1 MTKSFLCR
9 PTILTLLKDFPPFCY
24 EKKFNPYELH
34 FFIAKNKKKIPFR
47 NCCQWNHQ
55 YSCIFDSLCWKILH
69 SHMLCHWADPMESCC
84 MIENLQA
91 TENLFASKQFFQSVP
106 IWLLVNENIESTL
119 MEKFAIFPRV
129 VILTMTSKIHSTVRQ
144 LAFTSILTWCWS
156 I

>member
-1 MTKSFLCR
+1 
-9 PTILTLLKDFPPFCY
+9 
-24 EKKFNPYELH
+24 
-34 FFIAKNKKKIPFR
+34 
-47 NCCQWNHQ
+47 
-55 YSCIFDSLCWKILH
+55 
-69 SHMLCHWADPMESCC
+69 

>member
-1 MTKSFLCR
+1 
-9 PTILTLLKDFPPFCY
+9 
-24 EKKFNPYELH
+24 
-34 FFIAKNKKKIPFR
+34 
-47 NCCQWNHQ
+47 
-55 YSCIFDSLCWKILH
+55 
-69 SHMLCHWADPMESCC
+69 

-91 TENLFASKQFFQSVP
+91 TENLFASQQFFFQSVP

-144 LAFTSILTWCWS
+144 LAFTSILTWCWP